1 MEVDVFLN
9 FGLLQMVSRPQQ
21 FDVLVMPN
29 LYGNIL
35 SNIAAGLVGGAGM
48 VPGMNVG
55 DRFAV
60 FESVSHFHQSSH
72 VCVVVVKCCLMLSLI
87 HI

>member
-1 MEVDVFLN
+1 
-9 FGLLQMVSRPQQ
+9 MVSRPQQ

-35 SNIAAGLVGGAGM
+35 SNIAAGLIGGAGL

-55 DRFAV
+55 KQFAV
-60 FESVSHFHQSSH
+60 FESVS
-72 VCVVVVKCCLMLSLI
+72 
-87 HI
+87 